1 MSENILHQAIVR
13 HVMITIV
20 YALIKF
26 SINKFLSNLLLSRGG
41 YFARQ

>member
-1 MSENILHQAIVR
+1 MSDNILRRAIVR

-26 SINKFLSNLLLSRGG
+26 SINKFLSNLLLLYGG